1 MLVKSLTLA
10 IGACTYKIKLK
21 AMKTELT
28 EWQRKKVRGIIRNV
42 FASTFEKLFYSSI
55 ARVDDIPQ
63 VDDITTDQ
71 IVEASTAYMF
81 TLYDNDR
88 DTKIAFIHSY
98 TEGLKGE
105 IIDEVVFAVVNKT
118 SSSYG
123 RNQAGNR

>member
-28 EWQRKKVRGIIRNV
+28 EWQRKKVSGIIRNV

-55 ARVDDIPQ
+55 DRVDDIPQ
-63 VDDITTDQ
+63 IDDITTDQ

-88 DTKIAFIHSY
+88 DTKIALIHSY

-105 IIDEVVFAVVNKT
+105 LINEVVFAVVTKNK
-118 SSSYG
+118 
-123 RNQAGNR
+123 Q